1 MKKLVLLAILVLPAC
16 AFALA
21 AGMQT
26 VSGTAWVDDFT
37 SDTNT
42 WWAQTPTMTTFNV
55 NDTSARDG
63 KALRYR
69 NDGATNYQSILTVYA
84 AGAVDN
90 ATTVAASERIMAYEA
105 GVWTFDNLQIGPL
118 QFRMEA
124 LWDGLKRGIQVVDTV
139 NGGDILAGA
148 YSWQNE
154 AADYWQT
161 GVKYTYSVKDTATG
175 IEFDITGPAGSIIG
189 GPRTKAGLSL
199 IDIYGGFGI
208 VLNTIN
214 STSSHVRNF
223 DYVQITP
230 EPATIALL
238 AIGGLALL
246 KRKKA

>member
-21 AGMQT
+21 ASMQN
-26 VSGTAWVDDFT
+26 VSGTAWTDDFT

-42 WWAQTPTMTTFNV
+42 WWAQAPTMTTFNV
-55 NDTSARDG
+55 NDTTARDG

-69 NDGATNYQSILTVYA
+69 NDGATNYQSMLDVYA
-84 AGAVDN
+84 TGGVVG
-90 ATTVAASERIMAYEA
+90 TKVAASEVIKAYES
-105 GVWTFDNLQIGPL
+105 GVWTFDCLQIGSL

-124 LWDGLKRGIQVVDTV
+124 LWDGAKRGIQVVDTV

-148 YSWQNE
+148 YSWQND
-154 AADYWQT
+154 AADYWQINT
-161 GVKYTYSVKDTATG
+161 KYTYSVTNTAAG
-175 IEFDITGPAGSIIG
+175 VVFDIVGPNGSIIG
-189 GPRTKAGLSL
+189 GPHLKAGLSL
-199 IDIYGGFGI
+199 LDAYGNFGI
-208 VLNTIN
+208 ILNTIN
-214 STSSHVRNF
+214 STSTHVRNF
-223 DYVQITP
+223 DYVEITP